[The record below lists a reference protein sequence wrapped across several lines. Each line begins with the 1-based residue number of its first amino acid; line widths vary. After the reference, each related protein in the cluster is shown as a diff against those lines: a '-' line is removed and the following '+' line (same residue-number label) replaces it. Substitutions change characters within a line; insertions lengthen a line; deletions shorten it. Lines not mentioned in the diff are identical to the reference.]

1 MYKSLTGVH
10 IFRNRTRP
18 RRTWTQTKRTRT
30 TDLDS
35 TLVDSTTSLP
45 DASAIIVNALSLLLL
60 LLLGGGRVLN
70 KSALG
75 LSQAVSGHCWDAAC

>member
-1 MYKSLTGVH
+1 
-10 IFRNRTRP
+10 
-18 RRTWTQTKRTRT
+18 
-30 TDLDS
+30 
-35 TLVDSTTSLP
+35 VDSTTSLP

>member
-10 IFRNRTRP
+10 IFRNQTRP
-18 RRTWTQTKRTRT
+18 RRTRTQTKRTRT

-60 LLLGGGRVLN
+60 LLGGGRVLN